1 MNQDIYIGIAE
12 DHELVRQGLV
22 ALLKEEDSVKV
33 LFDVS
38 DGLQLLERLKSAKPD
53 IILLDVEMPHMS
65 GQELFGK
72 IKQNHPNI
80 KIIIISAFFHE
91 SAILEYI
98 RKGANS
104 FLPKNSSIE
113 KVVEAINTVYEQG
126 AYYDNKVSMILAKE
140 VAGFGTHHLT
150 QENELS
156 DKEISIIRL
165 ICQNKSSKEIA
176 DQLNLSKKTID
187 WHRAKIMRKTHSK
200 NITALIRYAVNNG
213 LASLS

>member
-1 MNQDIYIGIAE
+1 MKQDIYIGIAE

-22 ALLKEEDSVKV
+22 ALLKEEESIKV
-33 LFDVS
+33 LFDVG
-38 DGLQLLERLKSAKPD
+38 DGPSLLERLKSAKPD
-53 IILLDVEMPHMS
+53 IVLLDVEMPFMT

-72 IKQNHPNI
+72 IKQSHPTI

-113 KVVEAINTVYEQG
+113 KVVEAIHTVYEQG
-126 AYYDNKVSMILAKE
+126 AYYDNKVSIILAKE
-140 VAGFGTHHLT
+140 VAGAGINPSSHEH
-150 QENELS
+150 ELS

-200 NITALIRYAVNNG
+200 NITGLIRYAVNNG
-213 LASLS
+213 LTSLS

>member
-1 MNQDIYIGIAE
+1 MKQDIYIGIAE
-12 DHELVRQGLV
+12 DHDMVRQGLV
-22 ALLKEEDSVKV
+22 ALLKEEDGIKV

-38 DGLQLLERLKSAKPD
+38 DGPQLLDRLKSAKPD
-53 IILLDVEMPHMS
+53 IVLLDIEMPFMT
-65 GQELFGK
+65 GAELFGK
-72 IKQNHPNI
+72 LKQGYPNI
-80 KIIIISAFFHE
+80 KIIIISAFSHE

-113 KVVEAINTVYEQG
+113 KVVEAIKTVYEQG
-126 AYYDNKVSMILAKE
+126 AYYDNKVSIILAKE
-140 VAGFGTHHLT
+140 IAGSGSNNIP
-150 QENELS
+150 QDQELS
-156 DKEISIIRL
+156 DKEISIIKL

-187 WHRAKIMRKTHSK
+187 WHRAKIMRKTHST
-200 NITALIRYAVNNG
+200 NITGLIRYAVNNG